1 VSPMTDEEIIRLEDL
16 KNLLDREVE
25 NLERRKQKLDY
36 FARIVKEVN
45 ENEEEFLNSLQELE
59 NLNGKMLLYFDES
72 DVCEKLQAIK
82 QDIERIKFEY
92 EQKEFCLK
100 EEIIKTEFDD
110 KILDKYHKDLCLF
123 LDNKAK
129 IVKSVKERQRKVFDE
144 SINKIIDKFTTI
156 CSLIGILTKKIESIP
171 GKIKLKEFL
180 SLKQE
185 QIEKVKAW
193 IPLKVEDLEEVY
205 RKNADS
211 FKGLYRKINDGIS
224 SLKEELRR
232 FAIEN
237 GLIEEKEIAVLE
249 IIYEIGKG
257 EFEFNNILEI
267 LKGKMPTIDVEEVQN
282 ILLSLS
288 RKGFLILKLI
298 VE

>member
-1 VSPMTDEEIIRLEDL
+1 MTDEEIIRLEDL

-298 VE
+298 V

>member
-1 VSPMTDEEIIRLEDL
+1 MSPMTDEEIIRLEDL